1 MQIKEAREEIDKID
15 DQIAAL
21 FQQRMAY
28 SREIGIYKGEN
39 NIPTVNRTRER
50 DIINRVAAEVPQ
62 DIAGYSKTLF
72 NMIFDLSRAY
82 QNRFISAGTDLEQ
95 KIIAAL
101 DNTPKIFPSTA
112 TVACQGAEGA
122 YSQIACDKI
131 FSIAN
136 IMYFQEFEGVF
147 QGVEKGLCR
156 YGILPIEN
164 STAGSVNE
172 VYDLMKKY
180 KFHIVKSLRLKVDH
194 SLLAK
199 KGVEIKDIKEVI
211 SHEQAISQ
219 CGNILKS
226 LSGVKITLCEN
237 TATAAK
243 MVAENPRNDVAAIS
257 SVYCGDLYNLKV
269 LAENIQDSGSNYT
282 RFICIAKDLE
292 IYPGANKISLMLS
305 IPHVS
310 GSLYRVI
317 TRFSALGLN
326 LTKLESR
333 PIPGKDFEFMFYFD
347 IEASCYSEDVL
358 KLLSQLE
365 AELPQFSYLGSY
377 SEII

>member
-1 MQIKEAREEIDKID
+1 MDIKETRSKIDVID
-15 DQIAAL
+15 DQIAKL
-21 FQQRMAY
+21 FEDRMNLAGK
-28 SREIGIYKGEN
+28 IGEYKGN
-39 NIPTVNRTRER
+39 NNLPSVNRTRER
-50 DIINRVAAEVPQ
+50 DIINR
-62 DIAGYSKTLF
+62 IANGVNSEYVGYSKTLF
-72 NMIFDLSRAY
+72 NLLFDLSRAY
-82 QNRFISAGTDLEQ
+82 QNKFLGANSNLE
-95 KIIAAL
+95 KEITTAVA
-101 DNTPKIFPSTA
+101 NTPKMFPIKA

-131 FSIAN
+131 FPVAG

-147 QGVEKGLCR
+147 QGVDKGLCQ

-180 KFHIVKSLRLKVDH
+180 KFHIVKSLRLRVDH

-199 KGVEIKDIKEVI
+199 KGVAIGDIKEII

-219 CGNILKS
+219 CANTIKAMNGA
-226 LSGVKITLCEN
+226 KITLCEN
-237 TATAAK
+237 TATAARI
-243 MVAENPRNDVAAIS
+243 VAESPRNDIAAIS
-257 SVYCGDLYNLKV
+257 SEYCGDLYGLNI
-269 LAENIQDSGSNYT
+269 LAENIQDCGSNYT

-292 IYPGANKISLMLS
+292 IYPGADKISLMLS
-305 IPHVS
+305 IPHVP
-310 GSLYRVI
+310 GSLYRII
-317 TRFSALGLN
+317 TRFSSLGLN

-358 KLLSQLE
+358 KLLSQLDT
-365 AELPQFSYLGSY
+365 ELPQFSYLGSY

>member
-15 DQIAAL
+15 DQIASL

-50 DIINRVAAEVPQ
+50 DIINRVAAEVPSE
-62 DIAGYSKTLF
+62 IAGYSKTLF

-95 KIIAAL
+95 KIIDAL
-101 DNTPKIFPSTA
+101 ENTPKIFPSTA

-131 FSIAN
+131 FSIAD

-194 SLLAK
+194 ALLAK

-226 LSGVKITLCEN
+226 LPGVKITLCEN

-257 SVYCGDLYNLKV
+257 SAYCGDLYNLKV

-292 IYPGANKISLMLS
+292 IYPGADKISLMLS

>member
-1 MQIKEAREEIDKID
+1 MEIKEARAKIDVIDDKIA
-15 DQIAAL
+15 QL
-21 FQQRMAY
+21 FQERMGLAK
-28 SREIGIYKGEN
+28 EIGTYKGEN

-50 DIINRVAAEVPQ
+50 DILTRISNEV
-62 DIAGYSKTLF
+62 DEEIVGYSKTIF
-72 NMIFDLSRAY
+72 NMLFDLSRAY
-82 QNRFISAGTDLEQ
+82 QNKFVTPQSQLE
-95 KIIAAL
+95 KDILEAL
-101 DNTPKIFPSTA
+101 EKTPKIFPTKA

-131 FSIAN
+131 FSIPN

-147 QGVEKGLCR
+147 QGVDKGLCQ

-194 SLLAK
+194 ALLAK
-199 KGVEIKDIKEVI
+199 KGVEIQDIKEVV

-226 LSGVKITLCEN
+226 LPGVKITLCEN
-237 TATAAK
+237 TAIAAK
-243 MVAENPRNDVAAIS
+243 MVAESPRNDIATIS
-257 SVYCGDLYNLKV
+257 SVYCGDLYNLKI
-269 LAENIQDSGSNYT
+269 LKENIQDNGSNYT

-292 IYPGANKISLMLS
+292 IYPGADKISLMLS

-333 PIPGKDFEFMFYFD
+333 PIPEKDFEFMFYFD
-347 IEASCYSEDVL
+347 IEASCYSQDVL

-365 AELPQFSYLGSY
+365 SELPQFSYLGSY